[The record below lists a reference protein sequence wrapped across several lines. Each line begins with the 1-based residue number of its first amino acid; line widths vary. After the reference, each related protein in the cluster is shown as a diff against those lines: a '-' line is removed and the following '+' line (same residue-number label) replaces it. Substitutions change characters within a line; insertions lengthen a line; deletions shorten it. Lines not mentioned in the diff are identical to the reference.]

1 MRYKFSGK
9 RELYLEIADKYESYI
24 TLGVLK
30 VGDKLPSIR
39 SAAAEFG
46 VNPNTMAHA
55 YSALE
60 DRELIQSIPKK
71 GIYVTASSRSDT
83 NSEPISEEGSQL
95 LAAYNDILISLKN
108 AGVRKQILS
117 AQLEE
122 VFSEDDQN

>member
-1 MRYKFSGK
+1 MRYNFSGK

-39 SAAAEFG
+39 SAATEFG

-60 DRELIQSIPKK
+60 DRGLIQSIPKK
-71 GIYVTASSRSDT
+71 GIYVTAKGSEDSKSDT
-83 NSEPISEEGSQL
+83 SSEECMRL
-95 LAAYNDILISLKN
+95 LAANKELLFALKEK
-108 AGVRKQILS
+108 GIKKQVLS

-122 VFSEDDQN
+122 VFSENDQN